1 MGLINKRFFIGLGS
15 GVALTIVLT
24 FLVAYTYVRI
34 MSVSERVETALGPPD
49 FSNCPLSSVYEQTGL
64 WSIRT
69 LEGKDVAFSQFKG
82 TIVFLTFWATWC
94 QDSDTEMSSIQN
106 LYDSLKHD
114 DVAFLLV
121 SDEHE
126 KTIQG
131 FMKRN
136 SFTFPVYIQGKNLPD
151 VFKTR
156 SIPATFILDR
166 EGRIAFKHEGIA
178 RWDDEAC
185 LKFIR
190 GLM

>member
-1 MGLINKRFFIGLGS
+1 MGHINKKFFIGLGS
-15 GVALTIVLT
+15 GVALTIVLI

-34 MSVSERVETALGPPD
+34 MSVSERVGTALGPPD
-49 FSNCPLSSVYEQTGL
+49 FSNCLLSSVYEQAGP

-69 LEGKDVAFSQFKG
+69 LEGEGVAFSQFMGKV
-82 TIVFLTFWATWC
+82 VFLTFWATWC
-94 QDSDTEMSSIQN
+94 QDSDTEMHSIQN
-106 LYDSLKHD
+106 LYNSLKHD
-114 DVAFLLV
+114 DVAFVLI

-136 SFTFPVYIQGKNLPD
+136 DFNFPVYVLGENLPD
-151 VFKTR
+151 VFNTR
-156 SIPATFILDR
+156 GIPATFILDR
-166 EGRIAFKHEGIA
+166 EGRIAFKHEDA
-178 RWDDEAC
+178 AKWDDETC

>member
-1 MGLINKRFFIGLGS
+1 MGSINKKFFIGLGT
-15 GVALTIVLT
+15 GAALTIVLI

-34 MSVSERVETALGPPD
+34 MSVSERVETALEPPD
-49 FSNCPLSSVYEQTGL
+49 FSNCPLSPVYEQAGP

-69 LEGKDVAFSQFKG
+69 LEGKDIAFSQFRGKV
-82 TIVFLTFWATWC
+82 VFLTFWATWC
-94 QDSDTEMSSIQN
+94 QDPDTEMTSIQN
-106 LYDSLKHD
+106 LYNSLKHD
-114 DVAFLLV
+114 DVAFVLI

-136 SFTFPVYIQGKNLPD
+136 DFNFPVYVLGENLPD
-151 VFKTR
+151 VFNTR
-156 SIPATFILDR
+156 GIPATFILDR
-166 EGRIAFKHEGIA
+166 EGRIAFKHEGSA